1 MHRERDRAGSTT
13 FVHVATTR
21 REIDNGTPD
30 PASADTPAMTTAHTW
45 AFRASRRRRA
55 FGGSGTGKAIDRL
68 NAAVAEVAAMARAA
82 TQLTEHDV
90 DTAGALESFIREPPL
105 LLASRSVSSLTS
117 AFHQNMRSLS

>member
-1 MHRERDRAGSTT
+1 
-13 FVHVATTR
+13 
-21 REIDNGTPD
+21 
-30 PASADTPAMTTAHTW
+30 MTTAHTW
-45 AFRASRRRRA
+45 AFRASLRRRA
-55 FGGSGTGKAIDRL
+55 FGWSGTGKAIDRL

-90 DTAGALESFIREPPL
+90 DAAGGLESFIREPPL